1 MTNNFEHYLHRQGYR
16 RNTIRGYCGDA
27 ARFTS
32 WCRQEGKEAE
42 KADYACLVDYIGA
55 CRPTCLPHTI
65 QGRLNSLGHYFAW
78 LVREGHRTDNPALAV
93 RLRGLD
99 RPLPPDVLSWEAL
112 QQLYQDYPATGLVGK
127 RNKIMLGLLI
137 YQALSTAEL
146 SLLETTDLQLAEGS
160 IHIPASGRS
169 NSRVL
174 SLEAHQVLQLQTY
187 LLTLRPALLALSGK
201 QTTRLFFSSGR
212 GGGMSNSYTKLLT
225 NIQKVCSRVDNLRQL
240 RASVIT
246 HWLSIL
252 HLRQVQYQVGHRY
265 VSSTERYRTD
275 KLEGLQEQLN
285 SLHPLGSTQE
295 GAL

>member
-1 MTNNFEHYLHRQGYR
+1 MNSHFEQYLHHQGYR
-16 RNTIRGYCGDA
+16 LNTIRGYCGDV

-32 WCRQEGKEAE
+32 WCRQQGKKAE
-42 KADYACLVDYIGA
+42 KTDYAGLVEYISA

-65 QGRLNSLGHYFAW
+65 QGRLNSLQHYFAW
-78 LVREGHRTDNPALAV
+78 LISKGHRTDNPALV
-93 RLRGLD
+93 VHLRGLD
-99 RPLPPDVLSWEAL
+99 RPLPPDVLSWEIL

-127 RNKIMLGLLI
+127 RNKVMLGLLI
-137 YQALSTAEL
+137 YQGLSTAEL
-146 SLLETTDLQLAEGS
+146 PLLETTDLQLTEGS
-160 IHIPASGRS
+160 IHVPASGRS

-174 SLEAHQVLQLQTY
+174 SLEAHQVLQLQAY

-212 GGGMSNSYTKLLT
+212 GTAMSNSYTKLLT
-225 NIQKVCSRVDNLRQL
+225 NVQKVCSRVDNLRQL

-275 KLEGLQEQLN
+275 KLEGLQEQLD
-285 SLHPLGSTQE
+285 SLHPLRSTQE